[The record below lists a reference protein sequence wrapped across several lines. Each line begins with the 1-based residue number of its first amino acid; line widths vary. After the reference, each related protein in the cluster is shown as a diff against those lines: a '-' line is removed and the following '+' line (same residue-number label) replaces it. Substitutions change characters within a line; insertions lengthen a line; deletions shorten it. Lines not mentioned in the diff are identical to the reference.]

1 MAKRPNI
8 LFIMADQLAPQVLP
22 AYGHPSVR
30 TPHLDRLAEGGVV
43 FENAYCNFPLCAP
56 ARFSM
61 LSGRLPSRI
70 GAFDNAVEFPASVPT
85 FHHYLRRAGYRT
97 CLAGKMHFVGP
108 DQLHGYEERV
118 TTDVHPAD
126 FLWTPDW
133 RLDDE
138 TWLEWY
144 HDMSR
149 VLDVGPHQRS
159 VNVAYDDEAEFEAV
173 RWLHEHADSGDDRP
187 FALTVSFISPHDPYL
202 APPRWW
208 EGYDDVE
215 IDMPRVA
222 DIALEARDPHSRRH
236 WFLTG
241 RHRAAVEE
249 SDVLRMRRA
258 YYALTSYIDAKV
270 GRLLETLGEIGAA
283 DDTLVVFTSD
293 HGDSLGERGLFFKM
307 SFFEWSV
314 RVPLIVHAPF
324 AFAPRRVRENVSH
337 LDLFPTLLEAAGD
350 GAQPELAAPIDGR
363 VARTPRIGRFG
374 KCGGLAGSRLRGVH
388 RRGRAGAPAD
398 GPQGSVQAD
407 REPRRS
413 VHAFQPRQRP
423 GRARRPRRASGVRR
437 SARGAGSGRRR
448 DLGCRGPRSGGTREP
463 VGPPSRERRARHRYS
478 HSLGLSTDARR
489 LAALLPRERR
499 HPGVVLG
506 HGALSCRGSG
516 VEVTVGTRH
525 CRLRAGH
532 CFRGMATD
540 GPRS

>member
-1 MAKRPNI
+1 MTKRPNI

-22 AYGHPSVR
+22 AYGHPRVQ
-30 TPHLDRLAEGGVV
+30 TPHLDRLAEDGVV

-70 GAFDNAVEFPASVPT
+70 GAFDNAVELPASTPT
-85 FHHYLRRAGYRT
+85 FHHYLRLAGYRT

-118 TTDVHPAD
+118 TTDVYPAD

-149 VLDVGPHQRS
+149 VLDAGPHRRS

-173 RWLHEHADSGDDRP
+173 RWLHEHADGGDDRP

-208 EGYDDVE
+208 ERYRDVE

-222 DIALEARDPHSRRH
+222 DIPLEERDPHSRRH

-241 RHRAAVEE
+241 RHRAEVRE
-249 SDVLRMRRA
+249 SDVLHMRRA

-270 GRLLETLGEIGAA
+270 GKLLETLREIGAA

-314 RVPLIVHAPF
+314 RVPLIVCTRRLRSRRGGFGRTSPTSISSRPCSKRRAT
-324 AFAPRRVRENVSH
+324 APRRSLRRRSTADRSGRSH
-337 LDLFPTLLEAAGD
+337 R
-350 GAQPELAAPIDGR
+350 AAPGTGR
-363 VARTPRIGRFG
+363 ISCARSTPP
-374 KCGGLAGSRLRGVH
+374 
-388 RRGRAGAPAD
+388 RAC
-398 GPQGSVQAD
+398 
-407 REPRRS
+407 
-413 VHAFQPRQRP
+413 
-423 GRARRPRRASGVRR
+423 ARR
-437 SARGAGSGRRR
+437 
-448 DLGCRGPRSGGTREP
+448 C
-463 VGPPSRERRARHRYS
+463 
-478 HSLGLSTDARR
+478 
-489 LAALLPRERR
+489 
-499 HPGVVLG
+499 
-506 HGALSCRGSG
+506 
-516 VEVTVGTRH
+516 
-525 CRLRAGH
+525 
-532 CFRGMATD
+532 
-540 GPRS
+540 

>member
-8 LFIMADQLAPQVLP
+8 LFVMADQLAPQVLP
-22 AYGHPSVR
+22 AYGHPRVR
-30 TPHLDRLAEGGVV
+30 TPHLDRLAEEGVV

-70 GAFDNAVEFPASVPT
+70 GAFDNAVELPASVPT
-85 FHHYLRRAGYRT
+85 FHHYLRAAGYRT

-118 TTDVHPAD
+118 TTDVYPAD

-149 VLDVGPHQRS
+149 VLEAGPYRRS
-159 VNVAYDDEAEFEAV
+159 VNVTYDDEVEFEAV
-173 RWLHEHADSGDDRP
+173 RWLHEHADGGDDRP

-202 APPRWW
+202 PPLRWW
-208 EGYDDVE
+208 ERYHGVE
-215 IDMPRVA
+215 IDPPRVP
-222 DIALEARDPHSRRH
+222 DIPLEERDPHSRRH

-241 RHRAAVEE
+241 RHRAAVGE

-270 GRLLETLGEIGAA
+270 GRLRETLDEIGAA

-324 AFAPRRVRENVSH
+324 AFTPRRVRANVSH

-350 GAQPELAAPIDGR
+350 GALPELAAPIDGR
-363 VARTPRIGRFG
+363 SLASLASNAS
-374 KCGGLAGSRLRGVH
+374 GGAV
-388 RRGRAGAPAD
+388 D
-398 GPQGSVQAD
+398 GPHPVCA
-407 REPRRS
+407 EYT
-413 VHAFQPRQRP
+413 AE
-423 GRARRPRRASGVRR
+423 GVRSPLLMVR
-437 SARGAGSGRRR
+437 KGPYKLIASPGDPPMLFDLDADPHELEDLAAHPAAADARADLEAVVAGTWDVEALARAV
-448 DLGCRGPRSGGTREP
+448 RE
-463 VGPPSRERRARHRYS
+463 SQS
-478 HSLGLSTDARR
+478 ARR
-489 LAALLPRERR
+489 LVSTALGAGARVPWDFQPMRDASRLYFRE
-499 HPGVVLG
+499 
-506 HGALSCRGSG
+506 SG
-516 VEVTVGTRH
+516 DIQASYSGIVR
-525 CRLRAGH
+525 
-532 CFRGMATD
+532 
-540 GPRS
+540 